1 MDQKENKVAQYESI
15 NPGYKA
21 KKSVRM
27 SVSGYV
33 DGIRSGNKA
42 ILSQAITLIESS
54 KTEDQEIGQEVLE
67 ECLEFT
73 GNSVRIG
80 ISGVPGV
87 GKSTFID
94 TLGKKRIE
102 AGDRIAVLTIDPS
115 SSRSGGSILGDK
127 TRMETLSVLPEAYI
141 RPSPASGTL
150 GGVARKTREAMLL
163 CEAAGYNTLFIETV
177 GVGQSETAVHSMVDF
192 FLVLMLPGAGDELQ
206 GIKRGIIEM
215 ADMIAVNKADGDS
228 RESAERAA
236 QQVKNALSFYSE
248 RASEWKVPVVTCSAL
263 NASGLSELWDEIERY
278 FTHSHKNGW
287 FDQKRKSQSIDW
299 MYESVELLLNEMFY
313 SNEEVSRKLK
323 SFEQKVEKGNI
334 SSFKAAT
341 ELIKLI
347 RGK

>member
-1 MDQKENKVAQYESI
+1 MNEQENKVTLNESI

-21 KKSVRM
+21 KKSVQM
-27 SVSGYV
+27 SVREYV

-54 KTEDQEIGQEVLE
+54 KTEHQELGQEVLE

-94 TLGKKRIE
+94 VLGKKRIE
-102 AGDRIAVLTIDPS
+102 EGDKIAVLTIDPS

-228 RESAERAA
+228 RDSAERAA
-236 QQVKNALSFYSE
+236 QQYKNALSFYSE
-248 RASEWKVPVVTCSAL
+248 RESDWKAPVVTCSAL
-263 NASGLSELWDEIERY
+263 NALGLDELWNEIERY
-278 FTHSHKNGW
+278 VTQSRKNGW
-287 FDQKRKSQSIDW
+287 FDQKRKSQSIEW

-313 SNEEVSRKLK
+313 GNEEVSQKLK
-323 SFEQKVEKGNI
+323 NFEQKVEKGSI
-334 SSFKAAT
+334 SSFKAAS
-341 ELIKLI
+341 ELIKLF
-347 RGK
+347 RGR